1 MFGFFFNRKSNKKK
15 SWVVQFKLEKPAGK
29 QVPKRQTVEP
39 LMCRTWK
46 ILHQL
51 LCCAWTGRPWIQ
63 KHWRWR
69 WRRVMI
75 VNKCQDFI
83 HFNTLPIWVNAGRF
97 SQIPKSS
104 FNSLPFPIPC
114 HYCRSRFIYNL
125 HYVSIRGEYNVDL
138 FNRICHS
145 LPCLNFHK
153 RNGYKRHGVIP
164 LPPVSGACAQ
174 QCNIDACAATSGTS
188 LLWFSDLKDHWIFT
202 WPWRKGFI
210 SHVLMR
216 LMTRPHAETTEG
228 EKFTGVE
235 IPRSFHILTALL
247 TFWSINWWPKTKM
260 GSNNQSPR

>member
-1 MFGFFFNRKSNKKK
+1 M
-15 SWVVQFKLEKPAGK
+15 
-29 QVPKRQTVEP
+29 QVDSVRSPSHP
-39 LMCRTWK
+39 SIHCRFRFHAT
-46 ILHQL
+46 IAAVDLS
-51 LCCAWTGRPWIQ
+51 TIFTMS
-63 KHWRWR
+63 
-69 WRRVMI
+69 VFE
-75 VNKCQDFI
+75 VNI
-83 HFNTLPIWVNAGRF
+83 
-97 SQIPKSS
+97 
-104 FNSLPFPIPC
+104 
-114 HYCRSRFIYNL
+114 IYF
-125 HYVSIRGEYNVDL
+125 DL

-188 LLWFSDLKDHWIFT
+188 LLWFGDLKDHWTFP

-216 LMTRPHAETTEG
+216 LMTRPHAETSEG

-235 IPRSFHILTALL
+235 IPRSFHSLTALL
-247 TFWSINWWPKTKM
+247 TFWSINWWPRTKM